1 MEILAEI
8 LGFIVIEIIFAGIGW
23 LCLLVWYRNKKKME
37 AIKNEKYAGEYSSVG
52 RVMIL
57 NLIAGVGA
65 VTMFGIVVFSIGYW
79 IYKSIT
85 N

>member
-1 MEILAEI
+1 MEI
-8 LGFIVIEIIFAGIGW
+8 LGFILIEIIFSGIGW
-23 LCLLVWYRNKKKME
+23 VCLYVWHRDRKKIEK
-37 AIKNEKYAGEYSSVG
+37 IKNEEYAGEYSSAG

-65 VTMFGIVVFSIGYW
+65 ITMFGIVIFFLFAW

>member
-8 LGFIVIEIIFAGIGW
+8 LGAIVIEIIFAGIGW
-23 LCLLVWYRNKKKME
+23 VCLYVWYRDRKKVE
-37 AIKNEKYAGEYSSVG
+37 EIKNEKYTGDYSSVG

-65 VTMFGIVVFSIGYW
+65 IACFGMVILSLAAW
-79 IYKSIT
+79 IYKSII

>member
-8 LGFIVIEIIFAGIGW
+8 LGFIVVEIIFSGIGW

-52 RVMIL
+52 IIMIL

-65 VTMFGIVVFSIGYW
+65 ILMFGIVVSSLAYW
-79 IYKSIT
+79 IYKFIK